1 MDVLRLHAYLHRIQ
15 PGRPHRPH
23 HIGLTSSAKISHGIS
38 GEYYIKLKEGQ
49 GVCCN
54 VWNRHGTSVSCGVL
68 WTLLRQGYH
77 RNGLGFHHSTYF
89 GQSHRNGV
97 RGFLKNWRKDG
108 TVNQSFNDPAYSNSD
123 TFAIA
128 GYIQQARISLCGKSQ
143 VHQGYFQA
151 CIVD

>member
-1 MDVLRLHAYLHRIQ
+1 MDVLRLRAYLHRIQ

-54 VWNRHGTSVSCGVL
+54 VWNRHGTSVSCRVL
-68 WTLLRQGYH
+68 WTLLLQGYH
-77 RNGLGFHHSTYF
+77 LNGFGVHRPTYF
-89 GQSHRNGV
+89 GQSHRNEV
-97 RGFLKNWRKDG
+97 RGFLINWRKDG
-108 TVNQSFNDPAYSNSD
+108 AVNQPFDNPAHCHSN

-128 GYIQQARISLCGKSQ
+128 GYLQQTGVSLHEKSQ
-143 VHQGYFQA
+143 THQGYLQT
-151 CIVD
+151 CIGD